1 MNTLVNKLNMLFEE
15 PLFDLNDGFLQSHSF
30 ATTQFPTLNLPR
42 PEGYIDPAF
51 EILFYRPKCYIEP
64 PFVNLKEKSQ
74 SFERTLTIKE
84 EEVVKTACENQFIK
98 KLNSL
103 YKPEVKLVKRRKAQE
118 KYSGHWRPDE
128 KARFLEA
135 LKIFGK
141 DVRKI

>member
-15 PLFDLNDGFLQSHSF
+15 PLFDQNDAFLQCHSF
-30 ATTQFPTLNLPR
+30 ATTQFPTLNLPK
-42 PEGYIDPAF
+42 PEGYINPAF
-51 EILFYRPKCYIEP
+51 EILFYQPNDYIEP
-64 PFVNLKEKSQ
+64 LFVNLQEKSQ
-74 SFERTLTIKE
+74 SFDRNVTIKE
-84 EEVVKTACENQFIK
+84 EEVVKTSSENQFIK
-98 KLNSL
+98 KLKTL